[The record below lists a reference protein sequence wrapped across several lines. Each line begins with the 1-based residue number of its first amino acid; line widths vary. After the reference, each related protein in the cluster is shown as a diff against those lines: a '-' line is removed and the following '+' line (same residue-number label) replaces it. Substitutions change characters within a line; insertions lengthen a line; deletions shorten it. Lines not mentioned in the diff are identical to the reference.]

1 METSKREKIIGIWLM
16 IGVFMLMVQI
26 FLGGVTRLTGS
37 GLSITEWDAIMGFIP
52 PLNQAEW
59 VEVFEKYKQFDQ
71 FRLVNSTFTLADF
84 KSIFLWEFVHRLWA
98 RFMALCAFL
107 PMIYFI
113 FKGILK
119 QKDILKLLLI
129 IALGGLAGF
138 LGWIMVASGLE
149 KNKVLVNPAKLMLHL
164 LVAAFIVSLTFRF
177 ALGYLYP
184 RNKTPLNS
192 TKNIIT
198 GFLILIFIQI
208 SLGALVAGSKAAFS
222 CTTFPLMH
230 GAFIPDNLGF
240 PQPYENF
247 IHENNFTLQFIHRM
261 TAYFI
266 AIVSIVLFFKFSKL
280 SFINAFHRSRKI
292 LIIAVFIQIGLGAAT
307 LLFTKSSIPVF
318 WAELHQLG
326 AFAILFSVI
335 ALHYFSQPLNK
346 L

>member
-1 METSKREKIIGIWLM
+1 METNKRERIIGIWLM

-59 VEVFEKYKQFDQ
+59 VAAFEKYKQFDQ

-113 FKGILK
+113 VKGILK
-119 QKDILKLLLI
+119 KKDILKLLLI

-149 KNKVLVNPAKLMLHL
+149 KNKVLVNPVKLMLHL

-192 TKNIIT
+192 TRNNIT

-230 GAFIPDNLGF
+230 GAFIPNNLGF
-240 PQPYENF
+240 PTPYENF

-266 AIVSIVLFFKFSKL
+266 ATVSIVLFFKFSKL
-280 SFINAFHRSRKI
+280 PFTNTFHRSRI
-292 LIIAVFIQIGLGAAT
+292 LLLIAVFIQIGLGAAT
-307 LLFTKSSIPVF
+307 LLFTKSNIPVF

-326 AFAILFSVI
+326 AFAVLFSTI
-335 ALHYFSQPLNK
+335 SLHYFSQSNK
-346 L
+346 

>member
-1 METSKREKIIGIWLM
+1 METYKRERIIGIWLM

-37 GLSITEWDAIMGFIP
+37 GLSITEWDAIMGFVP

-59 VEVFEKYKQFDQ
+59 MVAFEKYKQFDQ

-113 FKGILK
+113 IKGILK
-119 QKDILKLLLI
+119 KKDILKLLLI

-149 KNKVLVNPAKLMLHL
+149 KNKVLVNPVKLMLHL

-184 RNKTPLNS
+184 RNQTSLNS
-192 TKNIIT
+192 SRSIIS

-230 GAFIPDNLGF
+230 GAFIPSNLGF
-240 PQPYENF
+240 PTPYENF

-266 AIVSIVLFFKFSKL
+266 AIVSIVFFFKFSKL
-280 SFINAFHRSRKI
+280 PFTNTFHRSRKI
-292 LIIAVFIQIGLGAAT
+292 LLIAVFIQIGLGAVT
-307 LLFTKSSIPVF
+307 LLFTKSNIPVF

-326 AFAILFSVI
+326 AFAVLFSTI
-335 ALHYFSQPLNK
+335 SLHYFSQSNK
-346 L
+346 

>member
-1 METSKREKIIGIWLM
+1 METNKRERIIGIWLM

-59 VEVFEKYKQFDQ
+59 VAAFEKYKQFDQ

-84 KSIFLWEFVHRLWA
+84 KSIFLWEFIHRLWA

-113 FKGILK
+113 VKGILK
-119 QKDILKLLLI
+119 KKDILKLLLI

-149 KNKVLVNPAKLMLHL
+149 KNKVLVNPVKLMLHL

-192 TKNIIT
+192 TRNNIT

-230 GAFIPDNLGF
+230 GAFIPNNLGF
-240 PQPYENF
+240 PTPYENF

-266 AIVSIVLFFKFSKL
+266 ATVSIVLFFKFSKL
-280 SFINAFHRSRKI
+280 PFTNTFHRSRI
-292 LIIAVFIQIGLGAAT
+292 LLLIAVFIQIGLGAAT
-307 LLFTKSSIPVF
+307 LLFTKSNIPVF

-326 AFAILFSVI
+326 AFAVLFSTI
-335 ALHYFSQPLNK
+335 SLHYFSQSNK
-346 L
+346 